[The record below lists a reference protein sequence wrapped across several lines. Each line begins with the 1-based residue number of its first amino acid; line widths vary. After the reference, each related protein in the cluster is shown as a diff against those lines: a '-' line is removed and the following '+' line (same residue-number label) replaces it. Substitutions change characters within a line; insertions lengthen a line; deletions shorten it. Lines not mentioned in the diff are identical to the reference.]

1 MHAMPIQQ
9 QKPNAMGLPPFLTS
23 STKDSEYFR
32 NSPYFGFYRIAAM
45 AITIKNFDSSLMGAV
60 KDAGS

>member
-1 MHAMPIQQ
+1 MPIQQ

-23 STKDSEYFR
+23 STISVLK
-32 NSPYFGFYRIAAM
+32 PMAAM

-60 KDAGS
+60 TVAGSWNTVVTTLAST

>member
-23 STKDSEYFR
+23 STISVLK
-32 NSPYFGFYRIAAM
+32 PIAAM

-60 KDAGS
+60 MDTGS